1 MFKLY
6 LHADSPCTPDDG
18 TQVADGDTVAD
29 TVGLLV
35 ALAADGG
42 GNKADAVDDAVGQ
55 TVTPDNFADHFIFD
69 DEDDDEDMDEEDDGD
84 EDFDDGISDD
94 DLSDNN

>member
-1 MFKLY
+1 MTTGFYLFKLY

-42 GNKADAVDDAVGQ
+42 GNKADAVDDAVTLNEGRLAGL
-55 TVTPDNFADHFIFD
+55 NIL
-69 DEDDDEDMDEEDDGD
+69 DGAALVGYLG
-84 EDFDDGISDD
+84 DG
-94 DLSDNN
+94 